1 MIKYLITFF
10 FGFSFFYLSP
20 VFAEAPLISE
30 ISTNTQLNS
39 EANAKLNSEASA
51 QLTEKDI
58 PLNIDVKKN
67 NSESSSTTGRL
78 LMSVL
83 ILFVIIFS
91 TYYLVKKYKVSNNI
105 NKSNKQIKIISQ
117 HYLGPKKSLAIIHV
131 AGESILIGVTDTQI
145 SMIKSLSLIDDEIP
159 DNLPKNF
166 SDSLQM
172 ENQSQSKKSLVN
184 NRSYQETQKVKEESH
199 FVTATT
205 KEDLDEDFSFS
216 GIKDTVSQKIKS
228 MRSI

>member
-10 FGFSFFYLSP
+10 FGFSFSYLSP
-20 VFAEAPLISE
+20 VFAEVSQPSE
-30 ISTNTQLNS
+30 IKTSTLLNS
-39 EANAKLNSEASA
+39 ESST
-51 QLTEKDI
+51 QLVDNNIQLAEKEI

-83 ILFVIIFS
+83 ILLVILFS

-159 DNLPKNF
+159 ENLPKNF

-172 ENQSQSKKSLVN
+172 ENLSQTKKSLVN
-184 NRSYQETQKVKEESH
+184 NRSYHETQKVKEESH
-199 FVTATT
+199 FVTSTT